1 MRREQRLITRD
12 RCPAGQAGRQ
22 AGPEGAAEMQ
32 PRCSR
37 DAAEMQRRGSRERPP
52 APPPLLSSAQVV
64 SHHNGRQLHLGDSA
78 TGYTGV
84 YERASGSFEVKRRA
98 GAKMYSLGTFK
109 TALEAAV
116 VYADSLKRIGACR
129 SLA

>member
-1 MRREQRLITRD
+1 M
-12 RCPAGQAGRQ
+12 
-22 AGPEGAAEMQ
+22 
-32 PRCSR
+32 
-37 DAAEMQRRGSRERPP
+37 
-52 APPPLLSSAQVV
+52 SSAQVV
-64 SHHNGRQLHLGDSA
+64 KLHKGRQLHLGDSA

-84 YERASGSFEVKRRA
+84 YETPSSNFEAKRRA

>member
-1 MRREQRLITRD
+1 
-12 RCPAGQAGRQ
+12 
-22 AGPEGAAEMQ
+22 MQ
-32 PRCSR
+32 PRKATR
-37 DAAEMQRRGSRERPP
+37 
-52 APPPLLSSAQVV
+52 PPPLLSSAQVV

-84 YERASGSFEVKRRA
+84 YERASGNFEVKRAA
-98 GAKMYSLGTFK
+98 GTKTYSLGTFK

-129 SLA
+129 SLAMSGGLCAVTRL